1 MFRQAIKSVK
11 TSQDLLI
18 EVSDHIWEFAELGLE
33 EFKSSK
39 LLTKT
44 LNEAGFSVK
53 SNIADMST
61 AFYADYG
68 KGKPVIGILGE
79 YDALPGL
86 SQKAQPFREVRIKI
100 GLFKSLI
107 SYPTFFSKN
116 NEYSG
121 KDMSKV
127 IKWQYPDLFEPRRE
141 KLVNLLLSE
150 IIFLKSHLKKLTLN
164 EKTGSVEIALNKL
177 DYLLN
182 TLKNNDTELSDKDFD
197 KVVLIIYQIF
207 QEIINKIEGELKIK

>member
-1 MFRQAIKSVK
+1 
-11 TSQDLLI
+11 
-18 EVSDHIWEFAELGLE
+18 
-33 EFKSSK
+33 
-39 LLTKT
+39 
-44 LNEAGFSVK
+44 
-53 SNIADMST
+53 
-61 AFYADYG
+61 
-68 KGKPVIGILGE
+68 
-79 YDALPGL
+79 
-86 SQKAQPFREVRIKI
+86 
-100 GLFKSLI
+100 
-107 SYPTFFSKN
+107 
-116 NEYSG
+116 
-121 KDMSKV
+121 MSKV

-182 TLKNNDTELSDKDFD
+182 TLKNNDTELSDNEFD